1 MYLMKQSC
9 KALQD
14 IDVELSSVN
23 SKPNSCTVK
32 IKSVTFISKS
42 LIMLKNLLLIAI
54 MAFATAFI
62 AAKMVSA
69 TGAYEPI
76 HAPGE
81 IFKKKNVIGCG
92 PDWEMLKTVLNE
104 MDIPLI
110 AGAGDHKWTITT
122 KDDSAQAYFNQG
134 MNMYYSFHIIEAMAS
149 FKKAVRF
156 DSSCAMLYWA
166 QALAYGPNINDMG
179 YVASPAALQATQM
192 SSSLRSFAGNVE
204 KELINAMTLRYT
216 ADSADATRAILNRK
230 YTDAMKQVFLKF
242 PAHADVQALYADA
255 MMLEHPWDLW
265 FVNGKPKPWT
275 PAIQEVLE
283 KLLATT
289 PGHPG
294 ANHYYIHVMEPSPY
308 AAKALPSANRL
319 GKLTPALSHTVHM
332 PSHIYLRTGQYRQ
345 GVAVNTDAVNSYKKM
360 LPVYS
365 AVAGNDFLY
374 VIHNLHMKANN
385 ALMAGQRSNAM
396 QAATETVTSIPVD
409 YLAFPA
415 PLGSVVQYIYMT
427 PTLVNIR
434 FGKWDELLNAKQPE
448 QKLVYA
454 NILFHFGRGIAL
466 AHRSQLNNAKHE
478 LQQMQQLMKD
488 SSLLIPFTPFSPAI
502 DGAVVAENLLAGSI
516 ALAEKKYPHA
526 IAAFSKAVTTE
537 EQMVYNEPRDWL
549 LNPKHYL
556 GNAYLL
562 SRKAPDA
569 EKVFEKDLLN
579 NNENGW
585 ALFGLY
591 QSLLAQ
597 KKNTAA
603 QKVLVR
609 YRDAFAGS
617 DIKLLAAVM

>member
-1 MYLMKQSC
+1 MFQRL
-9 KALQD
+9 
-14 IDVELSSVN
+14 V
-23 SKPNSCTVK
+23 
-32 IKSVTFISKS
+32 
-42 LIMLKNLLLIAI
+42 LIAI
-54 MAFATAFI
+54 MAFATAML
-62 AAKMVSA
+62 AA
-69 TGAYEPI
+69 TIIGPNDPAY
-76 HAPGE
+76 AKNE
-81 IFKKKNVIGCG
+81 IPNTAFKKIKAIGCS
-92 PDWEMLKTVLNE
+92 PDWETLQATLDE

-110 AGAGDHKWTITT
+110 AGTGEHKWTIST

-149 FKKAVRF
+149 FKKAVKF
-156 DSSCAMLYWA
+156 DSKCAMLYWA

-179 YVASPAALQATQM
+179 YAASPAALQATQTA
-192 SSSLRSFAGNVE
+192 SSLAASARKVE
-204 KELINAMTLRYT
+204 KELINAMMLRYT

-230 YTDAMKQVFLKF
+230 YTEAMKKVFHTF

-265 FVNGKPKPWT
+265 FVNGQPKSWT

-289 PGHPG
+289 PLHPG

-360 LPVYS
+360 LPLYS
-365 AVAGNDFLY
+365 AVAANDFLY

-385 ALMAGQRSNAM
+385 AMMAGERSNAM
-396 QAATETVTSIPVD
+396 QAATETLTSIPAD

-427 PTLVNIR
+427 PTLINIR
-434 FGKWDELLNAKQPE
+434 FGNWEELMHAKQPE

-454 NILFHFGRGIAL
+454 NILFHFGRGMAL
-466 AHRSQLNNAKHE
+466 VHRSQLNDAKLA

-516 ALAEKKYPHA
+516 AVVEKKYNNA
-526 IAAFSKAVTTE
+526 IAAFNKAVITE
-537 EQMVYNEPRDWL
+537 EQMIYNEPRDWL

-556 GNAYLL
+556 GNAYLV
-562 SRKAPDA
+562 SGKAPHA
-569 EKVFEKDLLN
+569 EKVFKKDLLN

-603 QKVLVR
+603 QKVRTR
-609 YRDAFAGS
+609 YRAAFAGS
-617 DIKLLAAVM
+617 DIKLLSAVM